1 MKMFPNT
8 ALPKYL
14 HKIIEIKIILNAEL
28 FFERESVCE
37 RGEGAKRDGE
47 REYQAD
53 SMPADEGLD
62 LTTLRS

>member
-8 ALPKYL
+8 AFPKYL

-47 REYQAD
+47 REY
-53 SMPADEGLD
+53 
-62 LTTLRS
+62 